1 MTEHERLTADE
12 IKKQMQEEA
21 MAHGKA
27 RASKVRKILDV
38 GLERFNKMANFNM
51 KRANPNRTDAE
62 KYYHLFNFL
71 VDVLEPQVKT
81 LQERLLKN
89 MKTGEEVVIPEF
101 NVVITKGCDQIVFEP
116 IARNDQWNQA
126 LKEYRIENNN

>member
-12 IKKQMQEEA
+12 IKKRMQEEA
-21 MAHGKA
+21 MAQWKGQSFKGQ
-27 RASKVRKILDV
+27 KILDV

>member
-12 IKKQMQEEA
+12 IKKRMQEEA